1 MNTESLNENQK
12 KAVLSNAKHLRI
24 IAGAGSGKTRV
35 LTMHIVHLIEDED
48 VFPQHILA
56 ITFTN
61 KAANEM
67 KDRVAKML
75 GEGHANPFISTIH
88 ALCVRILRE
97 DIAVIGWPRNFT
109 IVDAEDQKSIVKDA
123 YKKYGLDGT
132 KYATG
137 AMLAYISAN
146 KTEEI
151 SVDRAKE
158 MAGSD
163 PDEKNKALVYEY
175 YVEEQK
181 KMYALDFDDLIVE
194 TVRLF
199 RRYPDVAAKWQ
210 RRFRYILVDEFQDID
225 RMQYML
231 IRQLAGD
238 DNSLLVVG
246 DPDQT
251 IYTWRGAD
259 VNIIMNF
266 EKDFPDAETIILNE
280 NYRSTDMI
288 LNGANDVIRHNR
300 HRVEKQLFTQHHSDQ
315 KITHY
320 SAPSDEY
327 QALWIASKV
336 KELHDKG
343 KSYHDMAVLYRSNYL
358 SRSLEKGFLDERIP
372 YIIYGGIRF
381 YDRQEVKDALS
392 YLRLCAGA
400 DDLAFTRV
408 INKPKRGIGN
418 KTLDTIRAR
427 AEQDGTSMYEAV
439 RNHPDLFKGK
449 TKNTI
454 DSFVAMVES
463 WKKWAVSPEYQLTKL
478 LERILDQ
485 SGYRTALEES
495 KETDRLENLKELIDD
510 AREFTVNYPE
520 SSLDEYLQ
528 MVSLYGDHEQTNQS
542 DFVQLMTVHAAKGL
556 EFDTVFVSDLN
567 EGIFPN
573 ERAMTDSVRGIEE
586 ERRLAYVAFTR
597 AKNKLYLTDAGGFSF
612 MLQMVRTPSRFIREI
627 DSQWIEHLG
636 ASHAHTV
643 LSNDRSH
650 LQMQES
656 DHDETFEE
664 QMQRANVP
672 HWKKGERVL
681 HPKFGEGFVVKT
693 EGGLVQI
700 AFAYPWGVKKIAAGF
715 PGLKKVSSL
724 KS

>member
-225 RMQYML
+225 RMQYTL

-327 QALWIASKV
+327 QAMWIASKV
-336 KELHDKG
+336 RELHDKG
-343 KSYHDMAVLYRSNYL
+343 KPYHDMAVLYRSNYL

-439 RNHPDLFKGK
+439 RNHPDLFKGR

-528 MVSLYGDHEQTNQS
+528 MVSLYGDH
-542 DFVQLMTVHAAKGL
+542 
-556 EFDTVFVSDLN
+556 
-567 EGIFPN
+567 
-573 ERAMTDSVRGIEE
+573 
-586 ERRLAYVAFTR
+586 
-597 AKNKLYLTDAGGFSF
+597 
-612 MLQMVRTPSRFIREI
+612 
-627 DSQWIEHLG
+627 
-636 ASHAHTV
+636 
-643 LSNDRSH
+643 
-650 LQMQES
+650 
-656 DHDETFEE
+656 
-664 QMQRANVP
+664 
-672 HWKKGERVL
+672 
-681 HPKFGEGFVVKT
+681 
-693 EGGLVQI
+693 
-700 AFAYPWGVKKIAAGF
+700 
-715 PGLKKVSSL
+715 
-724 KS
+724 